1 MPFNDSTR
9 GVIQDVLGDDAEAAN
24 YPTQIAAI
32 VNAIEPHLILTAT
45 TVAAANATLTPLTE
59 AMILL
64 TTTVPKEVYK
74 RDGSTWVKIFPVTY
88 SGTGNPA
95 PTLGV
100 NGDAYFQYA

>member
-9 GVIQDVLGDDAEAAN
+9 GVIQDVLGDDVEAAN

-64 TTTVPKEVYK
+64 TTVAPKEVYK
-74 RDGSTWVKIFPVTY
+74 RDGATWVKIWPNAY
-88 SGTGNPA
+88 NGPGSPA
-95 PTLGV
+95 STLGV
-100 NGDAYFQYA
+100 AGDFYFQYA